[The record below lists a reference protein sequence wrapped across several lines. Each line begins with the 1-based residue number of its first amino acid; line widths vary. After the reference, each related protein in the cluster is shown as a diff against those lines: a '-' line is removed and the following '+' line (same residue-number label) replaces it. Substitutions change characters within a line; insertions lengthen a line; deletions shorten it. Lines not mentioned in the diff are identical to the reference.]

1 MSKIKLETIWQH
13 EQVLPY
19 ILNELKQKIDNI
31 TTVQKIYLF
40 GSRAKT
46 PVEDWHTIEGK
57 DWDIIVQAKFKLTNT
72 HIWTTDKN
80 YHIDLYVVSE
90 EQTDKILL
98 NTGKTLELFPCNE
111 LECLMNKNDENGYI
125 TKSTKNS

>member
-1 MSKIKLETIWQH
+1 MSKVKLETIWQH

-31 TTVQKIYLF
+31 TTVEKIYLF

-46 PVEDWHTIEGK
+46 PVEDWHRLEGK

-80 YHIDLYVVSE
+80 YHIDLYVVSK
-90 EQTDKILL
+90 EQAKKLL
-98 NTGKTLELFPCNE
+98 QDTGKTLELFPCNV
-111 LECLMNKNDENGYI
+111 LEYLMIKNE
-125 TKSTKNS
+125 KNE